1 MVKIKNK
8 ILKPLL
14 KIYPEVQTDEQLVF
28 YFVFFDSFVFPLH
41 LSCLQVFLRPFAQFE
56 VQVCLQV
63 CLQFCLQVFFFEF
76 LLVLY
81 NFVDSKMN
89 MSMFVTI

>member
-28 YFVFFDSFVFPLH
+28 YFVFFDSFVFLALLH
-41 LSCLQVFLRPFAQFE
+41 LSCLQLFPQFE
-56 VQVCLQV
+56 VQV
-63 CLQFCLQVFFFEF
+63 CLQFCLQVFFFDF